1 MIIIYLSQH
10 RPDIAETTKELAR
23 YMQDPKPSDM
33 ERLKRLGRYLKG
45 RPRGVFIFREQVLP
59 TSIDI
64 YVDSDHAG
72 CKRTRKTTGGFVAHH
87 GEHVVK
93 IGSQVHSTI
102 SLSSGESEFYQLVKG
117 SAVGLS
123 IQSLMNDWGL
133 PLEVQILSDSSAARS
148 FSSRRGLGK
157 QRHVQT
163 RYLWIQERVAQK
175 HLRIVKVL
183 GDDNHSDILTKAI
196 PQKTLDK
203 HLQRMSFE
211 FRSGYAG
218 KQKQTL

>member
-1 MIIIYLSQH
+1 MKEKDEDFESYDEESSLSEKDKTLFRSLTMRGQYLSQD

-45 RPRGVFIFREQVLP
+45 RPRGVFIFKEQVLP

-102 SLSSGESEFYQLVKG
+102 SLSSGESEFYQLV
-117 SAVGLS
+117 
-123 IQSLMNDWGL
+123 
-133 PLEVQILSDSSAARS
+133 
-148 FSSRRGLGK
+148 
-157 QRHVQT
+157 
-163 RYLWIQERVAQK
+163 
-175 HLRIVKVL
+175 
-183 GDDNHSDILTKAI
+183 
-196 PQKTLDK
+196 
-203 HLQRMSFE
+203 
-211 FRSGYAG
+211 
-218 KQKQTL
+218 